1 MSNISKRVKNFNA
14 KRRYNRSK
22 TRKRGMLP
30 EAISVRELKAKY
42 SDKSRR
48 ELEKQ
53 LKLYESFG
61 RRDALD
67 LAFPESESRL
77 SKWEANYFK
86 VNRDK
91 TIKFFDEEIA
101 DLKKIIGD
109 KSELHQRQDQRL
121 INLMRQREK
130 LDKDLA
136 SLSEDEIKSLRN
148 VYNYAERSNLVKE
161 QGFRHYLNQLDRTMS
176 NLGYSKNEINMLLN
190 KFNVLSEN
198 EFFEMMQNE
207 DLIDAVYDLVDSP
220 KSRGKYELMTDEERA
235 RGIITDIENRADELI
250 TKYKT
255 SK

>member
-14 KRRYNRSK
+14 KRRYHRSK
-22 TRKRGMLP
+22 TRERGMLP
-30 EAISVRELKAKY
+30 KRISVRELKAKY
-42 SDKSRR
+42 SDKSKA

-61 RRDALD
+61 NRDALD
-67 LAFPESESRL
+67 LAFPKSGSRL

-86 VNRDK
+86 ANRDK
-91 TIKFFDEEIA
+91 TIKFFENEIA

-130 LDKDLA
+130 LDKDLS

-176 NLGYSKNEINMLLN
+176 NLGYSKKEIDTLLN

-235 RGIITDIENRADELI
+235 RGIVTDIENRADELI
-250 TKYKT
+250 AKYKT
-255 SK
+255 SE

>member
-67 LAFPESESRL
+67 LAFPESRL

-148 VYNYAERSNLVKE
+148 VYDYAERSNLVKE
-161 QGFRHYLNQLDRTMS
+161 QGFRHYLNQLERTMS
-176 NLGYSKNEINMLLN
+176 NLGYSKKEINTLLN

-250 TKYKT
+250 SKYKT